1 MNVLIRLYI
10 KTVYQTNVFIWD
22 ADSYYCLLLNDRIR
36 LNPQTKQKL
45 DPGVSVMTGSS
56 IQVK

>member
-1 MNVLIRLYI
+1 MNVLIRLFI

-22 ADSYYCLLLNDRIR
+22 TDSYYCLLLKDRTH

-45 DPGVSVMTGSS
+45 DPGVSVKTGSS